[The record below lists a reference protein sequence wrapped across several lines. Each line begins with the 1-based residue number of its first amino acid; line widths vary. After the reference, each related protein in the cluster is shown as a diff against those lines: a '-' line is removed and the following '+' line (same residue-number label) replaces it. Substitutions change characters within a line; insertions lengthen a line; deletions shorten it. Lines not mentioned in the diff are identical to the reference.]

1 MSDRRTPLHEVHEE
15 RGAKFTDFGGWQM
28 PVEFASISEE
38 HAAVRDSL
46 GVFDVSHMGEIEVSG
61 PDATRLMNRLTTND
75 VTALDPGDSQYA
87 AITNE
92 DGVMLDDTVVYR
104 LPDGIE
110 GGRRRR
116 RARRTRPRPR
126 RRRRRPRVPLRAQ
139 RRPRRAD
146 VRPVGRLP
154 DSEGIDAAVAN
165 ATDDWAMLAVQGP
178 DAADALDDATP
189 TDRVVDL
196 SKFEATVA
204 AVDEVDSWVAR
215 TGYTGEDGF
224 EVMCPA
230 GDAETVWGRSLM
242 RRATPSPAGS
252 ARATPSGSRWAFSSP
267 GRTSTPRPSRG
278 APTRPGSG
286 SS

>member
-1 MSDRRTPLHEVHEE
+1 MLPLSTATNGGHAPATAATTTATNRTAAAGASRPERFRVTYGIGDGNGLRLSPVGEVRDGDLSAINPQKAARWQDLRSGRETVSACQTDAPLHEVHEE

-110 GGRRRR
+110 AGDGAGALAGLDRDLD
-116 RARRTRPRPR
+116 AGAGD
-126 RRRRRPRVPLRAQ
+126 PRVPLRAQ

-154 DSEGIDAAVAN
+154 G
-165 ATDDWAMLAVQGP
+165 QRG
-178 DAADALDDATP
+178 
-189 TDRVVDL
+189 DR
-196 SKFEATVA
+196 
-204 AVDEVDSWVAR
+204 R
-215 TGYTGEDGF
+215 R
-224 EVMCPA
+224 
-230 GDAETVWGRSLM
+230 GRERD
-242 RRATPSPAGS
+242 RRLGHA
-252 ARATPSGSRWAFSSP
+252 
-267 GRTSTPRPSRG
+267 RG
-278 APTRPGSG
+278 AGAGRGRRPR
-286 SS
+286 